1 MNGGFGGSPLWSDQ
15 HRCRARGREQSDRQ
29 VRSDSHDFDDGAR
42 TYLLLNDGK
51 TWVAGGYGTIYSSNP
66 NTMPCTGKCGVLW
79 WDGANAA
86 EYLYARFPV
95 LYPTVARFHVTN
107 SGGTGANMG
116 PYHLMRTGPILRTAG
131 YNGSSSGAS
140 SWLRMDPL
148 FHCE

>member
-1 MNGGFGGSPLWSDQ
+1 MGLAALPFGQTNIAAG
-15 HRCRARGREQSDRQ
+15 RAAVNSQTGKFEAIRTTSMMVHG
-29 VRSDSHDFDDGAR
+29 

-86 EYLYARFPV
+86 EYLYARFQV
-95 LYPTVARFHVTN
+95 RYPTVARFHVRN
-107 SGGTGANMG
+107 SGGTGGNRG